1 MKRREQVTLTLL
13 YVLFIYGVAM
23 ALTSCASSKSCHNN
37 GHYVSKDVKR
47 AQSKPRNY

>member
-1 MKRREQVTLTLL
+1 MKRREQVALTLM

-23 ALTSCASSKSCHNN
+23 ALTSCATSKGCHTK
-37 GHYVSKDVKR
+37 GHYVSKDIKR

>member
-1 MKRREQVTLTLL
+1 MKRREQVALTLM

-37 GHYVSKDVKR
+37 GHYVSKSVKK
-47 AQSKPRNY
+47 AQSKPRHY